1 MNPPIAQLTRRA
13 FVALCG
19 APAVAAVPA
28 APSSGGAASDA
39 APSTPF
45 ADLCARLTGFPAAAL
60 PPGFA
65 AALHGALLSAGRGDA
80 LDAALQG
87 ASDAA
92 LECDIIAACYSGV
105 LPGVDGPVVASFY
118 GALVWEAAS
127 FAVPRGACA
136 GAGSWSKRP
145 PAVAGTS

>member
-28 APSSGGAASDA
+28 APSSRAAA
-39 APSTPF
+39 STPF
-45 ADLCARLTGFPAAAL
+45 AGLCARLTGFPAAAL

-65 AALHGALLSAGRGDA
+65 AALHGALLSAGRGEA

-105 LPGVDGPVVASFY
+105 LPGAARPVVASFY

-145 PAVAGTS
+145 PVAAGTS